1 MGIAL
6 RRTGAGVTQQ
16 LLNHIEASTPV
27 HEVTRIG
34 MTQVMKAD
42 ITYPGPIADTNRAS
56 ASSSAAT
63 QKPASI
69 VFDSRH
75 ASTLRVA
82 QSMIATK

>member
-1 MGIAL
+1 VFIDETWTATNMTRSHGRCPKGERLRMGL
-6 RRTGAGVTQQ
+6 
-16 LLNHIEASTPV
+16 P
-27 HEVTRIG
+27 
-34 MTQVMKAD
+34 
-42 ITYPGPIADTNRAS
+42 NRAS